1 MTFCTDTD
9 LLHWEPRL
17 PSEASFASQT
27 LVSGTGDLV
36 DTTFTTD
43 AGVASLVDTHVAS
56 NQVISLGPGT
66 ISGCYPIVSVDSATE
81 LTISLL
87 YDGLFPTTPG
97 ASPTPGLVGTAPN
110 LPFVI
115 RTFWPQRRVVSDLLL
130 QSAGLDPS
138 EVAESPSM
146 LLNPHDLKRACVL
159 GTLQMIYSAL
169 AAVAEEPAV
178 YQVRADLY
186 ERLYRRA
193 MRSARLELDLNSDG
207 EIDSIRH
214 LNVLH
219 FRRA

>member
-17 PSEASFASQT
+17 PSEAAFASQT
-27 LVSGTGDLV
+27 LISGTGDLV
-36 DTTFTTD
+36 DTTFTAV
-43 AGVASLVDTHVAS
+43 AGVASFIDANVAAD
-56 NQVISLGPGT
+56 QIICLGPGT
-66 ISGCYPIVSVDSATE
+66 ITGCYPIVSVNSATA
-81 LTISLL
+81 LAISVL
-87 YDGLFPTTPG
+87 YDGLFPTAAGATPE
-97 ASPTPGLVGTAPN
+97 PGLIGTAAN

-130 QSAGLDPS
+130 QSAGVNPTN
-138 EVAESPSM
+138 VNANPSM
-146 LLNPHDLKRACVL
+146 VLNPESLRRACVL

-169 AAVAEEPAV
+169 AAASSDAAT

-193 MRSARLELDLNSDG
+193 MRSTRIDLDLNGDG
-207 EIDSIRH
+207 ESDSVRP

-219 FRRA
+219 FRRG